1 MFLVAP
7 NNILT
12 RGSEVSRNL
21 SCYEF
26 DQLSHKIFETFQLDQ
41 WDNKA
46 FLQDKDLLM
55 DNSQYKIHIHREIIL
70 SDYYQQLD
78 YASPN

>member
-26 DQLSHKIFETFQLDQ
+26 DQLSHKIFETFELVQ
-41 WDNKA
+41 WD
-46 FLQDKDLLM
+46 DKVVVK
-55 DNSQYKIHIHREIIL
+55 Y
-70 SDYYQQLD
+70 
-78 YASPN
+78 